1 MGESAAAKA
10 VQKVTGMWWPDA
22 DPDKLRTVADAWEAM
37 ATAIDNVT
45 APTNQAAAAIV
56 ANNHGPAIDAFGK
69 FWSRYYGGKDAAGKG
84 KGWLPE
90 TADACR
96 ALAKAL
102 RDFAHEVDKAIKK
115 LEEEAAIVGG
125 TLVVGTALAI
135 VTFSISADI
144 AAATAAGI
152 VATAASVGVAVS
164 EAIATIAATVLVGAA
179 FGAVEAITVDLA
191 VAQPIRVELFGD
203 GGYSLTEAV
212 DSAQTGEIMGA
223 AGGGLGAGARVVT
236 TAAEGTEN
244 ASVALAGL
252 AKVANAA
259 DTVPGR
265 MITGAGLTYG
275 YDTAFKTGPVM
286 PLDLILGAVGSAAGP
301 GGSTPKRR
309 PSFTGA
315 EANGFSRKPDGTPE
329 PWVSDSGSPYVHDP
343 FSSEPINLKAVRLYE
358 EYRTRTDDVAEV
370 ALETKVD
377 PRIVEVA
384 KKNLM
389 VNRHDVQVGPGE
401 ENVMKDVY
409 FEPEWE
415 IARRWNAAVK
425 GIKGPADT
433 VDILRTVLAHEYIEA
448 KLFEAGLPYLP
459 SHPDCWED
467 GIRPVAHPE
476 HFSAHQMAPNSFN
489 KLDFSSDTLV
499 SSLWIWKKY
508 GIEVPPIPIADD
520 LSNLDVLVDAI
531 KSHIRAKGHDL
542 K

>member
-69 FWSRYYGGKDAAGKG
+69 FWARYYGGKDAAGKG

-125 TLVVGTALAI
+125 TLVVGAALAI

-152 VATAASVGVAVS
+152 VATAAAVGVTVS

-203 GGYSLTEAV
+203 GGYSLTEAA
-212 DSAQTGEIMGA
+212 DSAKTGGIMGG

-236 TAAEGTEN
+236 TAAESTEN

-286 PLDLILGAVGSAAGP
+286 PLDLVLGAVGSAAGP
-301 GGSTPKRR
+301 RARSTESAPYVPRHAKPVELPMPGRQPPREYVEPHPSVAKVTTELARVPPKVFNHVWDYLKAAPGGGISIGPRPITELPGGFHLAGVKPVGGSAPAENVHGMYLPLERRLLINSSAETPSSVAVHEFGHAVDEAYGFKSRQPDWQHVQQQVLDR
-309 PSFTGA
+309 IGANPKLDAYTRQPHEFFA
-315 EANGFSRKPDGTPE
+315 EAFNHWTANK
-329 PWVSDSGSPYVHDP
+329 
-343 FSSEPINLKAVRLYE
+343 LKAFTFGDRE
-358 EYRTRTDDVAEV
+358 A
-370 ALETKVD
+370 
-377 PRIVEVA
+377 A
-384 KKNLM
+384 KILK
-389 VNRHDVQVGPGE
+389 E
-401 ENVMKDVY
+401 Y
-409 FEPEWE
+409 FE
-415 IARRWNAAVK
+415 
-425 GIKGPADT
+425 
-433 VDILRTVLAHEYIEA
+433 
-448 KLFEAGLPYLP
+448 
-459 SHPDCWED
+459 
-467 GIRPVAHPE
+467 
-476 HFSAHQMAPNSFN
+476 
-489 KLDFSSDTLV
+489 
-499 SSLWIWKKY
+499 
-508 GIEVPPIPIADD
+508 
-520 LSNLDVLVDAI
+520 
-531 KSHIRAKGHDL
+531 RAF
-542 K
+542 

>member
-69 FWSRYYGGKDAAGKG
+69 FWARYYGGKDSAGKG

-125 TLVVGTALAI
+125 TLVVGAALAI

-152 VATAASVGVAVS
+152 VATAAAVGVTVS
-164 EAIATIAATVLVGAA
+164 EAIATIAATVLVSAA

-203 GGYSLTEAV
+203 GGYSLTEAA
-212 DSAQTGEIMGA
+212 DSAKTGGIMGG

-236 TAAEGTEN
+236 TAAETTEN
-244 ASVALAGL
+244 ASVALASL

-286 PLDLILGAVGSAAGP
+286 PLDLVLGAVGSAAGP
-301 GGSTPKRR
+301 RARSTESAPYVPRHAKPVELPMPGKPPLEYVEDHPTIAKVKTELARVPPEIFNKVWDHLKEVPGGGVSIGPRPVTQLPGGYHLGGVRPVGGTSPADNVPGMYIPGQRRLLVNSAAETPSSVAVHEFGHAVDDAYGNLSRQPEWQHVQQQVMDR
-309 PSFTGA
+309 IGNNPRLTPYIRQPHEYFA
-315 EANGFSRKPDGTPE
+315 EAFNQWTAKTLEKFTFGNRE
-329 PWVSDSGSPYVHDP
+329 AAQ
-343 FSSEPINLKAVRLYE
+343 LLE
-358 EYRTRTDDVAEV
+358 EYFERAFRT
-370 ALETKVD
+370 L
-377 PRIVEVA
+377 
-384 KKNLM
+384 
-389 VNRHDVQVGPGE
+389 
-401 ENVMKDVY
+401 
-409 FEPEWE
+409 
-415 IARRWNAAVK
+415 
-425 GIKGPADT
+425 
-433 VDILRTVLAHEYIEA
+433 
-448 KLFEAGLPYLP
+448 
-459 SHPDCWED
+459 
-467 GIRPVAHPE
+467 
-476 HFSAHQMAPNSFN
+476 
-489 KLDFSSDTLV
+489 
-499 SSLWIWKKY
+499 
-508 GIEVPPIPIADD
+508 
-520 LSNLDVLVDAI
+520 
-531 KSHIRAKGHDL
+531 
-542 K
+542 

>member
-22 DPDKLRTVADAWEAM
+22 DPDKLRAVADAWEAM

-56 ANNHGPAIDAFGK
+56 ANNHGPAIDAFGT
-69 FWSRYYGGKDAAGKG
+69 FWARYYGGKDSAGKG

-125 TLVVGTALAI
+125 TLVVGAALAI

-152 VATAASVGVAVS
+152 VATAAAVGVTVS

-203 GGYSLTEAV
+203 GGYSLTEAA
-212 DSAQTGEIMGA
+212 DSAKTGGIMGG
-223 AGGGLGAGARVVT
+223 AGGGLGAGARVVS
-236 TAAEGTEN
+236 TAAETTEN
-244 ASVALAGL
+244 ASVALASL

-286 PLDLILGAVGSAAGP
+286 PLDLVLGAVGSAAAP
-301 GGSTPKRR
+301 GGGSSRR
-309 PSFTGA
+309 PGRTPEGPEYLPRTGGSDYIDPPQSESTQRNYEKIRQTTGDTERIAANTGYDLGVLNRIKAHIFENVHTGVSVPPDGRPATGRFAPMDHIADMWFKA
-315 EANGFSRKPDGTPE
+315 EAGTLTP
-329 PWVSDSGSPYVHDP
+329 
-343 FSSEPINLKAVRLYE
+343 
-358 EYRTRTDDVAEV
+358 AES
-370 ALETKVD
+370 TKFF
-377 PRIVEVA
+377 RWACHEGIESI
-384 KKNLM
+384 LM
-389 VNRHDVQVGPGE
+389 APPHN
-401 ENVMKDVY
+401 
-409 FEPEWE
+409 
-415 IARRWNAAVK
+415 
-425 GIKGPADT
+425 
-433 VDILRTVLAHEYIEA
+433 
-448 KLFEAGLPYLP
+448 LPYRQGY
-459 SHPDCWED
+459 WED
-467 GIRPVAHPE
+467 GVHWPEPGNWGAHEVSPHETREDAFFAWDRLGLTRP
-476 HFSAHQMAPNSFN
+476 
-489 KLDFSSDTLV
+489 DF
-499 SSLWIWKKY
+499 
-508 GIEVPPIPIADD
+508 PIAGD
-520 LSNLDVLVDAI
+520 LSNLDEIAALILAQRN
-531 KSHIRAKGHDL
+531 KP
-542 K
+542 

>member
-1 MGESAAAKA
+1 MGESKVAKA

-22 DPDKLRTVADAWEAM
+22 DPDKLRKVADAWEAM

-45 APTNQAAAAIV
+45 VPTNQAAAAIV

-69 FWSRYYGGKDAAGKG
+69 FWGQYYGGKDSAGKG

-96 ALAKAL
+96 SLAKAL

-152 VATAASVGVAVS
+152 VATAASVGVTVS
-164 EAIATIAATVLVGAA
+164 GAIATIAATVLVGAA

-191 VAQPIRVELFGD
+191 VAQPIRVEFFDD
-203 GGYSLTEAV
+203 GGYSFTEAV
-212 DSAQTGEIMGA
+212 DSAETGGIMGA
-223 AGGGLGAGARVVT
+223 AGGGLGASGRVVAN
-236 TAAEGTEN
+236 AAESAEN

-259 DTVPGR
+259 DTMPGR
-265 MITGAGLTYG
+265 MAVGAGLTYG
-275 YDTAFKTGPVM
+275 YDTTFKTGPVM
-286 PLDLILGAVGSAAGP
+286 PLDLIVGAVGGAAAP
-301 GGSTPKRR
+301 GSTPKRR

-315 EANGFSRKPDGTPE
+315 EANGFSREPSGAPE
-329 PWVSDSGSPYVHDP
+329 PWVSDSGSRYVYDP
-343 FSSEPINLKAVRLYE
+343 ESSTGINPKAVKMYE
-358 EYRTRTDDVAEV
+358 EYRTRTDDIAEV
-370 ALETKVD
+370 ATDCKVD
-377 PRIVEVA
+377 PRIVEIA

-389 VNRHDVQVGPGE
+389 VDRHDVQVGPGE

-415 IARRWNAAVK
+415 IARRWNAVVK
-425 GIKGPADT
+425 GFPAPSDKI
-433 VDILRTVLAHEYIEA
+433 DIIRSVIAHEYVEA

-459 SHPDCWED
+459 SHPDCWV
-467 GIRPVAHPE
+467 GARPEAHPE
-476 HFSAHQMAPNSFN
+476 HFSAHQMAPNSFD
-489 KLDFSSDTLV
+489 KLDFSTDNV
-499 SSLWIWKKY
+499 ASSLWIWKKY
-508 GIEVPPIPIADD
+508 GIEVPSVPIADD

-531 KSHIRAKGHDL
+531 KSHLRAKGYDL